1 MAPDCPVGRG
11 AKKARPAFGFFIR
24 PSPPAAG
31 QNCLP
36 ARGAKKVNY
45 ISQNFNGYGIDS
57 HLLSAYNE
65 DENM

>member
-1 MAPDCPVGRG
+1 MGPGCGARKMRAPHH
-11 AKKARPAFGFFIR
+11 GFFIR
-24 PSPPAAG
+24 PSPPATG

-45 ISQNFNGYGIDS
+45 ISQNFNGHGIDS

-65 DENM
+65 DGNM